1 MKRYVRFIVLLFIFM
16 FMISG
21 VYAGY
26 DDGTK
31 GENKEA
37 GKGCSGEDSCWN
49 ESSYYGLRVSVYI
62 FDKNKP
68 ANSPTQKIGKTVDFI
83 GSRKGSEHK
92 GSGQPTRY
100 NVLDNG
106 SVSFTSKKGNEA
118 SSSSWLVNMYNNA
131 SKLPDSVKKHVLG
144 SCYGKDDATAEQLW
158 DCVRPFFSE
167 MGAEAEASEV
177 LKNLSSGKGTKDI
190 FIVYEPMTSVYVRAT
205 GLNYFVTGSEI
216 AYLHKTYKL
225 VHISSLVSRSC
236 YVAGTAY

>member
-68 ANSPTQKIGKTVDFI
+68 ANRPTQKIGKTVDFI

-118 SSSSWLVNMYNNA
+118 SSSTWLINMYNDA

-144 SCYGKDDATAEQLW
+144 SCYGKYDATAEQLW
-158 DCVRPFFSE
+158 GLC
-167 MGAEAEASEV
+167 
-177 LKNLSSGKGTKDI
+177 KTI
-190 FIVYEPMTSVYVRAT
+190 F
-205 GLNYFVTGSEI
+205 
-216 AYLHKTYKL
+216 
-225 VHISSLVSRSC
+225 
-236 YVAGTAY
+236 